1 MIKNPNWQKANHVAI
16 YKHGQ
21 GFEHGTIENKSSEW
35 PEAGHKLRTSRL
47 LFQSSKDSSTLPPV
61 SVFEEALL
69 GSLRK
74 ETRTRE
80 FYTVITA

>member
-1 MIKNPNWQKANHVAI
+1 MIKNPNWQKANQLAI

-21 GFEHGTIENKSSEW
+21 GFEHGTIENKSSKW
-35 PEAGHKLRTSRL
+35 PEAGHESRTSGL

-61 SVFEEALL
+61 WVFEEDLL
-69 GSLRK
+69 GCLNM